1 MKPLFYLPLLLAL
14 VLPISVQGKAPA
26 PKRHNVIL
34 IVVNDIGPGDLGCY
48 GNRMAVTPNIDRL
61 FHESQR
67 AENYHSYPIS
77 APTWA
82 SALTGRIAEK
92 TGVRRNY
99 GGLQYP
105 RKDDLLVSE
114 MLLKAGFKTGFFG
127 RWPFGD
133 CYPYRAQDRGFAA
146 TLTTGAGGIGQPG
159 DIWGNSSVNP
169 TLRFNGK
176 VVRLKGNM
184 VDIIFETSPIWY
196 FVFAISFIVL
206 IVVHELVHGA
216 TWALFTGDGF
226 KSIEFGFIKKYLT
239 PYCTCKVALPK
250 KAYILGALMPL
261 ILLGIIP
268 LIISIV
274 IGSFGLMW
282 LGIIMVVSAAGD
294 ILIVNKILRYKTDA
308 SDILYFDHPTD
319 AGGIIFEK

>member
-1 MKPLFYLPLLLAL
+1 MENEHELTPAEAKRKENFDRIRTDLEAKGYKCTELLISITFANLFSIILFIPVAIVSVLLFVL
-14 VLPISVQGKAPA
+14 VNRSKDMVD
-26 PKRHNVIL
+26 VIL
-34 IVVNDIGPGDLGCY
+34 G
-48 GNRMAVTPNIDRL
+48 
-61 FHESQR
+61 S
-67 AENYHSYPIS
+67 
-77 APTWA
+77 
-82 SALTGRIAEK
+82 
-92 TGVRRNY
+92 
-99 GGLQYP
+99 
-105 RKDDLLVSE
+105 
-114 MLLKAGFKTGFFG
+114 
-127 RWPFGD
+127 
-133 CYPYRAQDRGFAA
+133 
-146 TLTTGAGGIGQPG
+146 
-159 DIWGNSSVNP
+159 
-169 TLRFNGK
+169 
-176 VVRLKGNM
+176 
-184 VDIIFETSPIWY
+184 SPIWY
-196 FVFAISFIVL
+196 FVFVIAFIAL

>member
-1 MKPLFYLPLLLAL
+1 MENEHELTPAEAKRKENFDKIRADLEAQGYKCTELLINITFANLFSIILFIPVAIVSVLLFVL
-14 VLPISVQGKAPA
+14 VNRSKDMVD
-26 PKRHNVIL
+26 VIL
-34 IVVNDIGPGDLGCY
+34 G
-48 GNRMAVTPNIDRL
+48 
-61 FHESQR
+61 S
-67 AENYHSYPIS
+67 
-77 APTWA
+77 
-82 SALTGRIAEK
+82 
-92 TGVRRNY
+92 
-99 GGLQYP
+99 
-105 RKDDLLVSE
+105 
-114 MLLKAGFKTGFFG
+114 
-127 RWPFGD
+127 
-133 CYPYRAQDRGFAA
+133 
-146 TLTTGAGGIGQPG
+146 
-159 DIWGNSSVNP
+159 
-169 TLRFNGK
+169 
-176 VVRLKGNM
+176 
-184 VDIIFETSPIWY
+184 SPIWY
-196 FVFAISFIVL
+196 LVFAIAVIAL